1 MSIEQAAKYTT
12 DYILESTNKTT
23 ILNMEV
29 KALNEKLTG
38 IYSTYAILTTHSDL
52 FIEVTLDASSK
63 EAREVKRDLN
73 KALKCI
79 KDIRIILH
87 GKYAGKEIDKF
98 YFKKEHKH
106 KVGRELG
113 ELEYACQEALRHYSP
128 EKGRNPSKEREA
140 RIGMLVSLITL
151 FDRIQLPTPSQQD
164 GSFELFIRYI
174 YEILNIYVEHPHQ
187 DIKKAKKQLFENNL

>member
-12 DYILESTNKTT
+12 DYILENTNKTT
-23 ILNMEV
+23 ILDMEF
-29 KALNEKLTG
+29 KTLNEKLTG
-38 IYSTYAILTTHSDL
+38 IYSKYAFLTTHSDL

-73 KALKCI
+73 KALRCI

-87 GKYAGKEIDKF
+87 GRYAGKEIDKF
-98 YFKKEHKH
+98 YMQEKHKH
-106 KVGRELG
+106 GVGNDLC
-113 ELEYACQEALRHYSP
+113 ELEYACQEALRYYSP

-151 FDRIQLPTPSQQD
+151 FDCIQLPTPSHQD
-164 GSFELFIRYI
+164 GSFELFIGNV
-174 YEILNIYVEHPHQ
+174 YELLNIHVEHPHQ